1 MTKAAMIV
9 AALLFAGGDAAQAG
23 EVTPYTLYRN
33 SPFYPDLTQRVHI
46 ATFDAEERNAFES
59 KTTNEANCETTRELF
74 QTAADE
80 QTAGRSPL
88 HKSVVPR
95 SLLDKTAPTLKHT
108 FWCEPG
114 RYRAKQ

>member
-74 QTAADE
+74 QAAAMSRPLG
-80 QTAGRSPL
+80 AGPCIRAL
-88 HKSVVPR
+88 FLAR
-95 SLLDKTAPTLKHT
+95 YPTRH
-108 FWCEPG
+108 PS
-114 RYRAKQ
+114 

>member
-1 MTKAAMIV
+1 V
-9 AALLFAGGDAAQAG
+9 A
-23 EVTPYTLYRN
+23 PYTLYRN

-46 ATFDAEERNAFES
+46 ATFDDAEERNAFES

-80 QTAGRSPL
+80 QTAGRRPL

-95 SLLDKTAPTLKHT
+95 SLSDKTPILEHT

>member
-9 AALLFAGGDAAQAG
+9 AALLFAGGGAQAG
-23 EVTPYTLYRN
+23 EVVPYTLYRN
-33 SPFYPDLTQRVHI
+33 SPIYPDLSQRVHI
-46 ATFDAEERNAFES
+46 ATFDAEERNAVQSE
-59 KTTNEANCETTRELF
+59 TTNEVNCETTRELF

-80 QTAGRSPL
+80 QTAGRRPL

-95 SLLDKTAPTLKHT
+95 SLFDKTPTLTLKHT

>member
-1 MTKAAMIV
+1 MIV
-9 AALLFAGGDAAQAG
+9 AALLFAGGAAQAG
-23 EVTPYTLYRN
+23 EVAPYTLYRN
-33 SPFYPDLTQRVHI
+33 SPVYPDLSQRVHI
-46 ATFDAEERNAFES
+46 ATFDAEESNAFES
-59 KTTNEANCETTRELF
+59 KTTNEVNCEITRELF

-114 RYRAKQ
+114 RYRAKL

>member
-1 MTKAAMIV
+1 MV
-9 AALLFAGGDAAQAG
+9 
-23 EVTPYTLYRN
+23 PYTLYRN
-33 SPFYPDLTQRVHI
+33 SPVYPDLSQRVHI
-46 ATFDAEERNAFES
+46 ATFDAEERNAVQSE
-59 KTTNEANCETTRELF
+59 TTNEVNCETTRELF

-80 QTAGRSPL
+80 QTAGRRPL

-95 SLLDKTAPTLKHT
+95 SLFDKTPTLTPQHT